1 MTHHILVLGA
11 GYAGLGAA
19 KRAARLLASA
29 DVRVT
34 LVNATDRFVERI
46 RLHQLAAGQ
55 PLPDLPLADLLAGT
69 GVDLVVATVT
79 AVDPVART
87 VRIERS
93 DMPPYDHP
101 DTPPYDTPPYD
112 LPYDTLIY
120 ALGSAAPTTAVPGL
134 AAHALSVATYE
145 DAVRLRERLAAP
157 GAAAGSLTVVG
168 GGLTGVETA
177 AELAETHRGLRVRLV
192 TDADLAPG
200 VSERG
205 RRHLRRGLDRLGVE
219 IREHAPVST
228 VTEHGLVLAD
238 GARLP
243 ADTVVWAAGFQVP
256 HVAREAGFAV
266 DRYGRMAVDATQ
278 RSTSHPEVY
287 AVGDAATAPAP
298 GPASRMSCQAGLPM
312 GVQVADAVAARLSGR
327 DPRPLAVRYVSQ
339 CISLG
344 RRDGLVQFVR
354 ADDSPV
360 GAVLAGRKAAAVKEF
375 ICRFTVRVIR
385 RPKPSAPRGPRPN
398 QARTPAGAGL

>member
-1 MTHHILVLGA
+1 MTHHIVVLGA

-34 LVNATDRFVERI
+34 LVNAADRFVERI

-55 PLPDLPLADLLAGT
+55 PLPDLPLAGLLAGT

-79 AVDPVART
+79 AVDPVARA
-87 VRIERS
+87 VRI
-93 DMPPYDHP
+93 DAPPYDI
-101 DTPPYDTPPYD
+101 
-112 LPYDTLIY
+112 PYDTLIY
-120 ALGSAAPTTAVPGL
+120 ALGSTAPTGAVPGL

-157 GAAAGSLTVVG
+157 GAATGSLAVVG
-168 GGLTGVETA
+168 GGLTGLETA
-177 AELAETHRGLRVRLV
+177 AELAESHPRLRVLLV
-192 TDADLAPG
+192 TDTDLGPG
-200 VSERG
+200 LSARG
-205 RRHLRRGLDRLGVE
+205 RRHLRRAFDRLGVE
-219 IREHAPVST
+219 VREHARVSM

-256 HVAREAGFAV
+256 QVAREAGFAV
-266 DRYGRMAVDATQ
+266 DRYGRMAVDETQ

-298 GPASRMSCQAGLPM
+298 GPETRMSCQAGLPM
-312 GVQVADAVAARLSGR
+312 GVQAADAVAARLSGR
-327 DPRPLAVRYVSQ
+327 APKPLAVRYVSQ
-339 CISLG
+339 NISLG
-344 RRDGLVQFVR
+344 RRDGLIQLVR
-354 ADDSPV
+354 ADDSPM
-360 GAVLAGRKAAAVKEF
+360 GAAFTGRPAAAFKES
-375 ICRFTVRVIR
+375 ICRLTVRVIR
-385 RPKPSAPRGPRPN
+385 RPKPGAPRGPRPN
-398 QARTPAGAGL
+398 KARTPADAGV